1 MAIYEGL
8 LQTAKKAATTSQDT
22 ATEDK
27 KVAEELRQR
36 ATEVEELAS
45 EAARR
50 AVDAAEFVKVVQA
63 KLISDK

>member
-1 MAIYEGL
+1 MTQWNTEVKNSYEIWWY
-8 LQTAKKAATTSQDT
+8 KS
-22 ATEDK
+22 
-27 KVAEELRQR
+27 
-36 ATEVEELAS
+36 VEELAS